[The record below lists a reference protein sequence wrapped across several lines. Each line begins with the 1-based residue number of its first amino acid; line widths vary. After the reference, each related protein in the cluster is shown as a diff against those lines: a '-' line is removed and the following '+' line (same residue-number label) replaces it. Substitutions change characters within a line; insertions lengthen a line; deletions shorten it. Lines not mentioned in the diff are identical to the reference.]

1 MSLGYKQKKM
11 KKILL
16 QDLFNGKIK
25 FLNPL
30 DFITRF
36 KTFDDRSR
44 IQLEKGLQQLKE
56 ANSISG
62 YYVNTRPYFTTIIF
76 NVRSS
81 KSEHPY
87 EVVLPYI
94 NGIEKLDQCNG
105 ITFNLTDLL
114 MGLLDLEQLNE
125 IVSIIPDKTYS
136 EIQDKLD
143 EEAKEE
149 LFGDPALEQ
158 IENEAIYSEFIGIE
172 GYEEESDQFFY

>member
-1 MSLGYKQKKM
+1 M
-11 KKILL
+11 KKISLNDLL
-16 QDLFNGKIK
+16 GTNSRFPKSQN
-25 FLNPL
+25 
-30 DFITRF
+30 FITRF
-36 KTFDDRSR
+36 KTFNDRSR

-56 ANSISG
+56 VNSISG
-62 YYVNTRPYFTTIIF
+62 HYVNPRPDFTTIIF
-76 NVRSS
+76 HVRSS

-136 EIQDKLD
+136 EIEDKLN
-143 EEAKEE
+143 EETMEE
-149 LFGDPALEQ
+149 LFGNPDLEQ
-158 IENEAIYSEFIGIE
+158 IDNEAIYSEFIGIE